1 MNQFIF
7 SQILIFTP
15 ILISVLIY
23 TFSKPWVSYLAFL
36 AQSIITLVMIE
47 FWQYSLTQGVL
58 KFTLGGWSKM
68 IGIEFKIDNLSLIF
82 MTMATI
88 VWWVILIYAW
98 QQKKNDYK
106 FLFFLMFLEGC
117 FLALVQVNDFF
128 TLFVLIEVIT
138 IISSILII
146 YKKDGIS
153 LRAGLYYLLFNSI
166 GMTLYLFGVALI
178 YLKVGTLNMSLIK
191 AQLIGQEFMAVD
203 YSIIQVS
210 FACFFVSM
218 CVKAAMF
225 PVYEWL
231 PRAHTAAPSYI
242 SALLSSLLVKT
253 GVFGLIRI
261 LDVYRIV
268 DVYPLIFYLGCFTT
282 ISGIIFTISQNDIK
296 GILAFST
303 ISQIGFILMGIGA
316 NSDIGMT
323 GAYLQILNHF
333 VFKSLLFLGAGII
346 INDYGVRR
354 VTEIRGVFKSHTVLS
369 ICMVIGLLSIT
380 GAPYFIG
387 FISKSMIK
395 LSIESQLQLNLFRI
409 VSLGSIISYMK
420 FAQIFFGEPVKR
432 RRKNKGQHFSVIFMT
447 SLCIALFFLELEILA
462 PILSINDPVSSDVI
476 KSIAYI
482 KKSFSDG
489 YYLLEY
495 LIYFVIGFVVYKLFI
510 KPNDKVMHYIRHFR
524 ISFQDAIVSLLVFLV
539 LVIQYL

>member
-1 MNQFIF
+1 MNQFMY

-15 ILISVLIY
+15 ILVSVLIY
-23 TFSKPWVSYLAFL
+23 TFSKDWISYAVFIAQTVVSL
-36 AQSIITLVMIE
+36 IVIE
-47 FWQYSLTQGVL
+47 FWQYSLREGII

-68 IGIEFKIDNLSLIF
+68 IGIEFKVDNLSLIF
-82 MTMATI
+82 MTMAAI
-88 VWWVILIYAW
+88 IWWVILVYSW
-98 QQKKNDYK
+98 KQKKKDYK

-117 FLALVQVNDFF
+117 FLALIQVNDLF

-166 GMTLYLFGVALI
+166 GMTIYLFGVHLL
-178 YLKVGTLNMSLIK
+178 YVKLGTLNMSLIK
-191 AQLIGQEFMAVD
+191 AQLAGQDFMSVD

-261 LDVYRIV
+261 LDVYHVTSI
-268 DVYPLIFYLGCFTT
+268 YPLVFYLGCLTAL
-282 ISGIIFTISQNDIK
+282 SGIVFTISQNDIK

-303 ISQIGFILMGIGA
+303 ISQIGFILMSLGA
-316 NSDIGMT
+316 NSDIGLT
-323 GAYLQILNHF
+323 GAYLHIFNHF
-333 VFKSLLFLGAGII
+333 IFKSLLFLGAGII

-354 VTEIRGVFKSHTVLS
+354 VTEIRGVFRSHTLLS
-369 ICMVIGLLSIT
+369 ICMIIGLFSIT
-380 GAPYFIG
+380 GAPFFIG

-395 LSIESQLQLNLFRI
+395 LSIESPLQLNMFRL
-409 VSLGSIISYMK
+409 VSLGSIISYLK
-420 FAQIFFGEPVKR
+420 FTQIFFGEPVKKSK
-432 RRKNKGQHFSVIFMT
+432 KNIGQLYSVM
-447 SLCIALFFLELEILA
+447 FLTFVCVLLYYTELKLIT
-462 PILSINDPVSSDVI
+462 PILNINGVQSMQMINSIEYV
-476 KSIAYI
+476 
-482 KKSFSDG
+482 KKTLYDG

-495 LIYFVIGFVVYKLFI
+495 LMYFSIAFVVYKLLI
-510 KPNDKVMHYIRHFR
+510 KPNNKLMHYVRHFR
-524 ISFQDAIVSLLVFLV
+524 ISFQDAIVSLLVFLI
-539 LVIQYL
+539 LIIEYL